1 MEVFL
6 CSINWNTCNCY
17 QTVAQENRACKDNL
31 SVNIKRLLRNGN
43 VISVWADVWSQ
54 TNNRH
59 LKYFSVLSPTSIP
72 WGTRSIEA
80 LQMGWWSQN
89 NNPKPQPPRPF
100 SLKQHNHTIKALLP
114 FSHCL
119 ISAGYLRYLC
129 GCSYLWPSACCFV
142 VTLPTPSAHLP
153 APTPHTSVLRPSE
166 GCHYSLTHLT
176 IPSCGMCI
184 CRIAADLHSMGWGEV
199 LTEIW
204 LDTLYQMGKDEDE
217 TAAGAV
223 VSNLAV
229 IE

>member
-1 MEVFL
+1 MEISFL
-6 CSINWNTCNCY
+6 S
-17 QTVAQENRACKDNL
+17 
-31 SVNIKRLLRNGN
+31 G
-43 VISVWADVWSQ
+43 ADVWSQ

-59 LKYFSVLSPTSIP
+59 LQYFSVLSQASIP
-72 WGTRSIEA
+72 WGARSTEA
-80 LQMGWWSQN
+80 LWMGWWSQN
-89 NNPKPQPPRPF
+89 NNPKHQRQPPPPP
-100 SLKQHNHTIKALLP
+100 LKQHNHTIKAPLP
-114 FSHCL
+114 FPHCL

-129 GCSYLWPSACCFV
+129 GSSYLWPSACCFV
-142 VTLPTPSAHLP
+142 VTPPSPPPPSTHLP
-153 APTPHTSVLRPSE
+153 APTPHASVLRPSE

>member
-1 MEVFL
+1 M
-6 CSINWNTCNCY
+6 SDHKQTIDICNIS
-17 QTVAQENRACKDNL
+17 L
-31 SVNIKRLLRNGN
+31 SYHRPPSHKEQGQQKSYEWDGDPKIT
-43 VISVWADVWSQ
+43 IPPP
-54 TNNRH
+54 
-59 LKYFSVLSPTSIP
+59 PTHP
-72 WGTRSIEA
+72 
-80 LQMGWWSQN
+80 
-89 NNPKPQPPRPF
+89 PF
-100 SLKQHNHTIKALLP
+100 SFKQHNHTTKAPMP
-114 FSHCL
+114 FLHCL
-119 ISAGYLRYLC
+119 ISAGYLRYLW
-129 GCSYLWPSACCFV
+129 GRSYLWPSACCFV
-142 VTLPTPSAHLP
+142 VTPPPHPSSTYLLPP
-153 APTPHTSVLRPSE
+153 PHASVLRPSE

>member
-1 MEVFL
+1 M
-6 CSINWNTCNCY
+6 
-17 QTVAQENRACKDNL
+17 
-31 SVNIKRLLRNGN
+31 RNGN
-43 VISVWADVWSQ
+43 LISASGADVWSPA
-54 TNNRH
+54 NNRH
-59 LKYFSVLSPTSIP
+59 LQYFSVLSPTSIP
-72 WGTRSIEA
+72 PGPRSTEE
-80 LQMGWWSQN
+80 LQMGWRSQN
-89 NNPKPQPPRPF
+89 NQSQAPTTPPPPPF
-100 SLKQHNHTIKALLP
+100 SLKQHNRTIKAVLP
-114 FSHCL
+114 FPHCL
-119 ISAGYLRYLC
+119 ISPGYLRYLC

-142 VTLPTPSAHLP
+142 VRPPPPPHPPPNTPPTPPPPHP
-153 APTPHTSVLRPSE
+153 PTCSHPHASVLRPSE